1 MGKNRDKYEI
11 LNEKYEVYRQLI
23 RLENFLVT
31 ILVIFTNTI
40 ILQSYLGSIPA
51 PVPMLIALGTLFLT
65 ILYFFLQNRKRKLIK
80 QWVGTKTQTADP
92 VLLLSGLGIDI
103 HEYSDSL
110 LENCSSLNKR
120 MDAISNHIVDL
131 NEKIQTAG
139 QDIDRVYQIVSQLAT
154 DEVKLMEAVGKTSE
168 EIDIMF
174 DIVNIVIAEIQSRT
188 ETMENLVF
196 LSKDGRIKVGDT
208 NKTIKKFSESSG
220 NILKLIDLINGVS
233 KETNLLAI
241 NAAIEATHSGSEG
254 KGFTV
259 IADEIG
265 KLSTMTANNARQI
278 TKILKENVSDYG
290 KAERLGIES
299 GNAFQFIADEIHIVH
314 GTIAEVIQSIQ
325 ELKSR
330 GGAILSKAKTL
341 DDIAERVRD
350 TSGEVYGEIV
360 TIHTNLEDIQGLS
373 EKIRREC
380 EEIRDEQQGILQF
393 TFKMKGQL
401 QEISNQT
408 DEFLNTA
415 KP

>member
-1 MGKNRDKYEI
+1 MINNNNRLAFVNDNQGTYQQF
-11 LNEKYEVYRQLI
+11 V
-23 RLENFLVT
+23 RLEIFLVT
-31 ILVIFTNTI
+31 ILIFLSLTVLFQSFAGSLPPGI
-40 ILQSYLGSIPA
+40 SISILLA
-51 PVPMLIALGTLFLT
+51 TLLFT
-65 ILYFFLQNRKRKLIK
+65 CLYFFLLAKKRKNFLALLN
-80 QWVGTKTQTADP
+80 TKTKTTDP
-92 VLLLSGLGIDI
+92 VILLSELGINI
-103 HEYSDSL
+103 QEYSDSL
-110 LENCSSLNKR
+110 LQNCSSLNHR
-120 MDAISNHIVDL
+120 METISIQIVDL
-131 NEKIQTAG
+131 NEKIHTAG

-154 DEVKLMEAVGKTSE
+154 EEVKLMDAVGKTSE

-174 DIVNIVIAEIQSRT
+174 EIVNIVIGEIQNRN

-196 LSKDGRIKVGDT
+196 LSKDGRVKVGDT

-265 KLSTMTANNARQI
+265 KLSTMTANNAKQI
-278 TKILKENVSDYG
+278 TKILKENISDYG
-290 KAERLGIES
+290 KAEKLGFES
-299 GNAFQFIADEIHIVH
+299 SNAFQFIADEIHIVH

-325 ELKSR
+325 KLKSR

-360 TIHTNLEDIQGLS
+360 TLHSNLVDIQGLS
-373 EKIRREC
+373 ETIHTEC
-380 EEIRDEQQGILQF
+380 EEIRNSQQTILLLTEALRKQLSVTTNPSDEILN
-393 TFKMKGQL
+393 L
-401 QEISNQT
+401 
-408 DEFLNTA
+408 
-415 KP
+415 

>member
-1 MGKNRDKYEI
+1 MGNNRNKYEV
-11 LNEKYEVYRQLI
+11 LNEKYEVYPPLN

-31 ILVIFTNTI
+31 ILVVLTITI
-40 ILQSYLGSIPA
+40 ILQSFIGRIPT
-51 PVPMLIALGTLFLT
+51 PFPILIALGAVLLT
-65 ILYFFLQNRKRKLIK
+65 ILYLFLLNKKRRIVKLWIESK
-80 QWVGTKTQTADP
+80 SQTADP

-110 LENCSSLNKR
+110 LQHCSSLNKR
-120 MDAISNHIVDL
+120 MDEISAHIADL
-131 NEKIQTAG
+131 NGKIHTAG
-139 QDIDRVYQIVSQLAT
+139 LDIDRVYQIVSQLAT
-154 DEVKLMEAVGKTSE
+154 EEVKLMEAVGKTSE

-174 DIVNIVIAEIQSRT
+174 DIVNIVIAEIQSRND
-188 ETMENLVF
+188 TMENLVF

-278 TKILKENVSDYG
+278 TKILKENVNDYG
-290 KAERLGIES
+290 KAEKLGIES
-299 GNAFQFIADEIHIVH
+299 GSAFQFIADEIHIVH

-341 DDIAERVRD
+341 DDVAERVRD

-360 TIHTNLEDIQGLS
+360 TIHTNLENIKDLS
-373 EKIRREC
+373 ETIHQECEKIRK
-380 EEIRDEQQGILQF
+380 EQQGILQI
-393 TFKMKGQL
+393 TYKMKGQL
-401 QEISNQT
+401 REISSQT
-408 DEFLNTA
+408 DEILDISE
-415 KP
+415 P

>member
-1 MGKNRDKYEI
+1 MINNNDRLAFIKDNPGT
-11 LNEKYEVYRQLI
+11 YRQFV
-23 RLENFLVT
+23 RLEIFLVT
-31 ILVIFTNTI
+31 ILIFLSLTVLFQSFAGSLPPGI
-40 ILQSYLGSIPA
+40 SISILVA
-51 PVPMLIALGTLFLT
+51 TLLF
-65 ILYFFLQNRKRKLIK
+65 ISLYFFLLTKKRKKFVSLLN
-80 QWVGTKTQTADP
+80 TKTKTIDP
-92 VLLLSGLGIDI
+92 VILLSELGINI
-103 HEYSDSL
+103 QEYSDSL
-110 LENCSSLNKR
+110 LQNFSSLNQR
-120 MDAISNHIVDL
+120 METISIHIVDL
-131 NEKIQTAG
+131 NEKIHTAG

-154 DEVKLMEAVGKTSE
+154 EEVKLMDAVGKTSE

-174 DIVNIVIAEIQSRT
+174 EIVNIVIGEIQNRN

-196 LSKDGRIKVGDT
+196 LSKDGRVKVGDT

-265 KLSTMTANNARQI
+265 KLSTMTANNAKQI
-278 TKILKENVSDYG
+278 TKILKENISDYG
-290 KAERLGIES
+290 KAEKLGFES
-299 GNAFQFIADEIHIVH
+299 SNAFQFIADEIHIVH

-360 TIHTNLEDIQGLS
+360 TLHSNLVDIQGLS
-373 EKIRREC
+373 ETIHMEC
-380 EEIRDEQQGILQF
+380 EEIRNSQQTILQF
-393 TFKMKGQL
+393 TEALRKQL
-401 QEISNQT
+401 SVTTNPT
-408 DEFLNTA
+408 DEILNL
-415 KP
+415 

>member
-1 MGKNRDKYEI
+1 MGNNRHKFEI
-11 LNEKYEVYRQLI
+11 LNEKYEVYPQLI

-31 ILVIFTNTI
+31 ILVVFASII
-40 ILQSYLGSIPA
+40 ILQSFLGSIPA
-51 PVPMLIALGTLFLT
+51 PFPIFITWGTVLLTVLYLFL
-65 ILYFFLQNRKRKLIK
+65 LNKKRKLIK
-80 QWVGTKTQTADP
+80 QWIGPKFKTADP

-103 HEYSDSL
+103 NEYSDTL
-110 LENCSSLNKR
+110 LQNCSSLNKR
-120 MDAISNHIVDL
+120 MDIISNHIVDL
-131 NEKIQTAG
+131 NEKIHIAG
-139 QDIDRVYQIVSQLAT
+139 KDIDRVYQIVSQLAT

-278 TKILKENVSDYG
+278 TKILKENVNDYG

-380 EEIRDEQQGILQF
+380 EEIREEQQGTLQL

-401 QEISNQT
+401 REISSQT
-408 DEFLNTA
+408 DEILGA
-415 KP
+415 PES

>member
-1 MGKNRDKYEI
+1 MDEI
-11 LNEKYEVYRQLI
+11 
-23 RLENFLVT
+23 
-31 ILVIFTNTI
+31 
-40 ILQSYLGSIPA
+40 SA
-51 PVPMLIALGTLFLT
+51 HIA
-65 ILYFFLQNRKRKLIK
+65 
-80 QWVGTKTQTADP
+80 
-92 VLLLSGLGIDI
+92 
-103 HEYSDSL
+103 
-110 LENCSSLNKR
+110 
-120 MDAISNHIVDL
+120 DL
-131 NEKIQTAG
+131 NGKIHTAG
-139 QDIDRVYQIVSQLAT
+139 LDIDRVYQIVSQLAT
-154 DEVKLMEAVGKTSE
+154 EEVKLMEAVGKTSE

-174 DIVNIVIAEIQSRT
+174 DIVNIVIAEIQSRND
-188 ETMENLVF
+188 TMENLVF

-278 TKILKENVSDYG
+278 TKILKENVNDYG
-290 KAERLGIES
+290 KAEKLGIES
-299 GNAFQFIADEIHIVH
+299 GSAFQFIADEIHIVH

-341 DDIAERVRD
+341 DDVAERVRD

-360 TIHTNLEDIQGLS
+360 TIHTNLENIKDLS
-373 EKIRREC
+373 ETIHQECEKIRK
-380 EEIRDEQQGILQF
+380 EQQGILQI
-393 TFKMKGQL
+393 TYKMKGQL
-401 QEISNQT
+401 REISSQT
-408 DEFLNTA
+408 DEILDISE
-415 KP
+415 P

>member
-1 MGKNRDKYEI
+1 MGNNRHKFEI
-11 LNEKYEVYRQLI
+11 LNEKYEVYPQLI

-31 ILVIFTNTI
+31 ILVVFASII
-40 ILQSYLGSIPA
+40 ILQSFLGSTPA
-51 PVPMLIALGTLFLT
+51 PFPIFITWGTVLLTVLYLFL
-65 ILYFFLQNRKRKLIK
+65 LNKKRKLIK
-80 QWVGTKTQTADP
+80 QWIGPKFNTADP

-103 HEYSDSL
+103 NEYSDTL
-110 LENCSSLNKR
+110 LQNCSSLNKR
-120 MDAISNHIVDL
+120 MDIISNHIVDL
-131 NEKIQTAG
+131 NEKIHIAG
-139 QDIDRVYQIVSQLAT
+139 KDIDRVYQIVSQLAT

-278 TKILKENVSDYG
+278 TKILKENVNDYG

-380 EEIRDEQQGILQF
+380 EEIREEQQGTLQL

-401 QEISNQT
+401 REISSQT
-408 DEFLNTA
+408 DEILGA
-415 KP
+415 PES